1 MTVEEICELA
11 KRNSPL
17 PKTDYMS
24 EQWLYA
30 TLRLTYDGYRH
41 GLIDDKQGKKEK
53 ITALKR
59 YEDIKSW
66 EKIFRRQAAVGKELG
81 LLMSEA
87 NKSGCEICRKMA
99 GLIDGRIVPKEV

>member
-17 PKTDYMS
+17 PKTDFMS

-30 TLRLTYDGYRH
+30 TLRLTYDGYRR
-41 GLIDDKQGKKEK
+41 GLIDDKQGKAEK
-53 ITALKR
+53 TSAIKR
-59 YEDIKSW
+59 YEDIKLW
-66 EKIFRRQAAVGKELG
+66 EEIFRRQAAISPELG

-87 NKSGCEICRKMA
+87 NKNDCEICRKMA